1 MKGLRVFDTP
11 SRKVGLDSNYFRWVE
26 CFKGFERFGSF
37 SCFMGLTAL
46 DGIDS
51 TLKIGFERFRCLEG
65 LKRSGVSGDFDTPTK
80 KVGLESNYFRCV

>member
-1 MKGLRVFDTP
+1 
-11 SRKVGLDSNYFRWVE
+11 
-26 CFKGFERFGSF
+26 
-37 SCFMGLTAL
+37 MGLTAL

-80 KVGLESNYFRCV
+80 KVGLESNSFRCVECFKGFEGVENFRGFEGFKGLTGFEGI